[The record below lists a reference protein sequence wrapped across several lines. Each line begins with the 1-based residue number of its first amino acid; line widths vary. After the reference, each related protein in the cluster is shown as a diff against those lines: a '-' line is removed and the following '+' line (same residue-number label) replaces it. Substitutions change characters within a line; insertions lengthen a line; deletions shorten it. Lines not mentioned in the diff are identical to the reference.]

1 MKDLN
6 GLISYLEAAQYILDY
21 YGQKKQE
28 IQAVQELTEL
38 NLLLVARPDQR
49 KEDYVQNITKE
60 IADVQVMLMQLRLM
74 HGITR
79 EQIDD
84 VIKEKLLRQLDRID
98 KEREGGTEC
107 SGENAMNNTVY
118 SGMKTSPCKDCTA
131 RQIGCHGTCEPHM
144 EFRRYRDTV
153 KAEQYRQREAA
164 EYFIENARKQ
174 AQKRRRKKQ

>member
-49 KEDYVQNITKE
+49 REDYVQNITKE

-79 EQIDD
+79 EQIED

-98 KEREGGTEC
+98 KE
-107 SGENAMNNTVY
+107 
-118 SGMKTSPCKDCTA
+118 K
-131 RQIGCHGTCEPHM
+131 
-144 EFRRYRDTV
+144 
-153 KAEQYRQREAA
+153 EA
-164 EYFIENARKQ
+164 Q
-174 AQKRRRKKQ
+174 T